1 MTRIYIEDNELD
13 LNAELTNSITYAI
26 DDLANLDSKTTSFS
40 KTIVLPGTAKNNAL
54 LGNIFELNNS
64 NFTADS
70 LPNVGYNFNASKS
83 AKCRIDVNG
92 LQIIKGVFRLLEI
105 TCVDGI
111 YEYECA
117 VFGELGGFVSKLGN
131 RRLEDLDFSAYDHDY
146 TVANITGSW
155 NNAVA
160 GSGYYYPLI
169 DIGNVSTNKKDYQY
183 QALRPAL
190 FVREYI
196 DKIITGAGYTWES
209 NFFNTNFFKRLG
221 IPHNTKQLTKVSST
235 GLDVRF
241 GSTTQELSDGGGSHL
256 ITYNTLTSLGNF
268 TTGDNG
274 TFTYGGPSA
283 IAGKLKLRLF
293 GYYKYYGANEL
304 GITLNG
310 SPDYIFPTTGTD
322 FENFDITMESDI
334 TITPSGTYGAVIYAN
349 SEDFFYNVVIT
360 DAFLTFVSTSSI
372 PVNVVYGEAI
382 QVNDTIPRGIFQK
395 DFFAS
400 ILKMFYLMVTEDKFK
415 DKHLIIEPY
424 IDFFN
429 TDPATYQNWS
439 NLIDHSKVIKIK
451 PMSEANARY
460 YELKYKSDSDFWNEA
475 YRKKYTEGYGDR
487 IFDNGLEFA
496 KEKETVEVI
505 FSNSVLVGYAGED
518 KVVPTIYKKSG
529 TAPSEI
535 EDRIDHNI
543 RIMQFKKITGV
554 ASWDIKNGGTVL
566 GSYTDYGYGGHLDD
580 PDAPD
585 ADICFGVPK
594 ELNFILASGDLSN
607 NLSNTYYSPYLAE
620 ITDKDSRL
628 LTCYVKLN
636 EIDIYNLDFSKFIFI
651 DGGLYRLQK
660 VTDYTPGVNDTTMVD
675 FLRVIYTTY

>member
-1 MTRIYIEDNELD
+1 VYT
-13 LNAELTNSITYAI
+13 
-26 DDLANLDSKTTSFS
+26 
-40 KTIVLPGTAKNNAL
+40 G
-54 LGNIFELNNS
+54 
-64 NFTADS
+64 
-70 LPNVGYNFNASKS
+70 
-83 AKCRIDVNG
+83 
-92 LQIIKGVFRLLEI
+92 GV
-105 TCVDGI
+105 V
-111 YEYECA
+111 EYECA

-131 RRLEDLDFSAYDHDY
+131 ARIEDLDFSAYDHNY
-146 TVANITGSW
+146 TNANIVASW
-155 NNAVA
+155 DNANA

-169 DIGNVSTNKKDYQY
+169 DIGKVSTNKKDYQY
-183 QALRPAL
+183 QAFRPAL

-221 IPHNTKQLTKVSST
+221 IPHNSKQLTKVSSV

-241 GSTTQELSDGGGSHL
+241 GGSQVMSDGDGSHL

-274 TFTYGGPSA
+274 TFTYGGPSSV
-283 IAGKLKLRLF
+283 AGKLKLTLI
-293 GYYKYYGANEL
+293 GTYKYYGSGDLA
-304 GITLNG
+304 ITLNG
-310 SPDYIFPTTGTD
+310 SPDYKFPTTAIDGEP
-322 FENFDITMESDI
+322 FEIVMESSLNVV
-334 TITPSGTYGAVIYAN
+334 PAGVYGAVIYAN
-349 SEDFFYNVVIT
+349 TEDYFYEVIIT

-372 PVNVVYGEAI
+372 PVNVVLGEAI

-429 TDPATYQNWS
+429 TDPTTYQDWS
-439 NLIDHSKVIKIK
+439 NLIDRSKVIKVK

-460 YELKYKSDSDFWNEA
+460 YELKYKSDSDFWAEA

-496 KEKETVEVI
+496 KDKETVEVI
-505 FSNSVLVGYAGED
+505 FSSSVLVGYDGED
-518 KVVPTIYKKSG
+518 KVVSTIYKKSG
-529 TAPSEI
+529 TGASEI

-543 RIMQFKKITGV
+543 RIMQFKKVTGV
-554 ASWDIKNGGTVL
+554 TSWDIKNSATVL
-566 GSYTDYGYGGHLDD
+566 SSNTNYGYAGHLDD
-580 PDAPD
+580 PDAPN
-585 ADICFGVPK
+585 ADISFGVPK
-594 ELNFILASGDLSN
+594 ELNFILVSGDLSN

-628 LTCYVKLN
+628 LTCYVKLT
-636 EIDIYNLDFSKFIFI
+636 ETDIYNLDFAKFVYI
-651 DGGLYRLQK
+651 DGGLYRIQK
-660 VTDYTPGVNDTTMVD
+660 LTDYTPGDDDTTLTD
-675 FLRVIYTTY
+675 LLKVIYTTY

>member
-1 MTRIYIEDNELD
+1 MTRIFIEDNELD
-13 LNAELTNSITYAI
+13 INAELTNSITYAI
-26 DDLANLDSKTTSFS
+26 DDLTNLDSKATAFS
-40 KTIVLPGTAKNNAL
+40 KTIVLPGTARNNDL
-54 LGNIFELNNS
+54 LGNIFNFNNS
-64 NFTADS
+64 NFTFDS

-83 AKCRIDVNG
+83 AKCRIEVNG

-105 TCVDGI
+105 I
-111 YEYECA
+111 YNNDIVEYECA
-117 VFGELGGFVSKLGN
+117 VFGELGGFVAKLGN
-131 RRLEDLDFSAYDHDY
+131 GRLEDLDFSDYDHNY
-146 TVANITGSW
+146 TVSNIASSW
-155 NNAVA
+155 DNAGA

-190 FVREYI
+190 FLREYL

-221 IPHNTKQLTKVSST
+221 IPHNSKQLTKIST
-235 GLDVRF
+235 VGLDVRF
-241 GSTTQELSDGGGSHL
+241 GSSTQELADGDGSHL

-274 TFTYGGPSA
+274 NFTYGGATS
-283 IAGKLKLRLF
+283 IAGKLKLTLI
-293 GYYKYYGANEL
+293 GYYKYYGSGDL

-310 SPDYIFPTTGTD
+310 SPDYKFPTTAID
-322 FENFDITMESDI
+322 FESFEITMESDI
-334 TITPSGTYGAVIYAN
+334 TINPGGSYGAVVYSN
-349 SEDFFYNVVIT
+349 SEDYFYNVVIT
-360 DAFLTFVSTSSI
+360 DAFLTFTSQSSI

-424 IDFFN
+424 VDFFN
-429 TDPATYQNWS
+429 TDPATYQDWS
-439 NLIDHSKVIKIK
+439 NIIDRSKVIKVK

-475 YRKKYTEGYGDR
+475 YRKKYSEGYGDR

-496 KEKETVEVI
+496 KDKETVEII
-505 FSNSVLVGYAGED
+505 FSNSVLLGYDGED

-529 TAPSEI
+529 TSPNEI

-554 ASWDIKNGGTVL
+554 TSWAIKNGATTL
-566 GSYTDYGYGGHLDD
+566 GSYTNYGYGGHLDD
-580 PDAPD
+580 PDAPSS
-585 ADICFGVPK
+585 DISFGVPK
-594 ELNFILASGDLSN
+594 ELNFVLVSGDLTN

-628 LTCYVKLN
+628 MTAYIRLN
-636 EIDIYNLDFSKFIFI
+636 EIDIYNIDFAKFVYI
-651 DGGLYRLQK
+651 DGSLYRIQK
-660 VTDYTPGVNDTTMVD
+660 IYDYTPGNDDTTMVD
-675 FLRVIYTTY
+675 FLKVIYTTY